1 MKEYKKITAVI
12 ILSLSILIVPFV
24 SVSAFEPQRPK
35 VNHVF
40 DFEKEAKINDV
51 VNLPTQKAFEKLKDM
66 EFFIND
72 NLLHKAVFKTFTNR
86 KGEGIN
92 LALNYLKL
100 PEREIINGKS
110 VDRTNDF
117 YVVKKIFE
125 VFPEESVN
133 KILKLYKNGDAV
145 TKGNIIRASGN
156 VSGNAIRKLL
166 IKALNVKTVCEV
178 EYPEMDGEPLR
189 ICDVA
194 YNQLVLRYK
203 VKDVL
208 RTIGNGYK
216 LEIRDYHIGILK
228 SKLTS

>member
-1 MKEYKKITAVI
+1 MNMVKYMKIAAVVLGV
-12 ILSLSILIVPFV
+12 ILVMLLFNSGN
-24 SVSAFEPQRPK
+24 AAEPERPD

-51 VNLPTQKAFEKLKDM
+51 VNLPTQEAFEKLKGL
-66 EFFIND
+66 EFLIND
-72 NLLHKAVFKTFTNR
+72 NLLHKAVFKTFKNR
-86 KGEGIN
+86 KKEGIN

-110 VDRTNDF
+110 IDRTNDF

-145 TKGNIIRASGN
+145 TRGNIIRASGN
-156 VSGNAIRKLL
+156 VSGNAVRKLL
-166 IKALNVKTVCEV
+166 IKALNDKAVCEE
-178 EYPEMDGEPLR
+178 EYPEMAGEPLR

-194 YNQLVLRYK
+194 YNQLVLRYNIK
-203 VKDVL
+203 NVL
-208 RTIGNGYK
+208 RTIGNVYRI
-216 LEIRDYHIGILK
+216 EVRDYNIDILK
-228 SKLTS
+228 SKL